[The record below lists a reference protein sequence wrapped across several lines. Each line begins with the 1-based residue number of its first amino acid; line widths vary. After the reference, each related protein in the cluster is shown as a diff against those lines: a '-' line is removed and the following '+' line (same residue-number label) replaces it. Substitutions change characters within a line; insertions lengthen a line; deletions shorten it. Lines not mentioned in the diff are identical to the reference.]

1 MRTQSYRFVDVPLVV
16 LVVLVSIGVFLPQ
29 SALAQPV
36 QELPGNKASLGDL
49 PVQELPVTRVAL
61 FSSGVGYFEH
71 RGLVHDDAVLS
82 LPFRTTEVDDVL
94 KSLVVWDLGGGQAG
108 SPSVSYPSL
117 ETLDRSLESFRVDLS
132 GNPDVAG
139 LLGRLRGAELVV
151 DTPES
156 ISGRIVTIEKRPTG
170 QDGIPRPWLVLA
182 TPGGIRSVP
191 VDGIAAFRF
200 LDPRLSNDFDKALA
214 LILGAKDA
222 DRRTIEVML
231 PGTGARDSAV
241 AYVIAA
247 PVWKVSYRL
256 DLQGT
261 SPWFQG
267 WAIVDNPSDQ
277 DWKNVS
283 LSLVSGRPVSF
294 IQNLYAPLWLTRPVL
309 PLSIA
314 GTASAQTYDS
324 GFEYEDYAAEAAPPA
339 PASSSRAMSAPMAM
353 KAAEPSFQG
362 SGSPSLAQASLET
375 AVARSA
381 GDQFEFTIRKPVTL
395 ERRHSAMIPLVAG
408 SLEAGKV
415 SIFTQG
421 SAGKHPMLGVR
432 IVNTTGMKLP
442 AGPITV
448 FDGGAYAGDA
458 LIEFLPEKDKRL
470 VVYGEDLSV
479 TGDDSVSRTS
489 ETVGVS
495 IVKGVM
501 IFSRRVTHAR
511 TYNFR
516 NASSSSRQMLVEH
529 RITGGAELVE
539 PARYEEKTDSIYRF
553 MLALPAGGQSRLTV
567 KERLPAQERVVLA
580 SLGTEPLLSWA
591 SSTEL
596 PARFRE
602 ALRTAIELRKKAEDA
617 RRLLSELQSRRTELG
632 NEQARIRQNLAAVG
646 RDSTQGQQYLKR
658 LMDSEAE
665 LDTLATRAENARV
678 ALQAAQS
685 AYEDYLGNLS
695 LDQ

>member
-1 MRTQSYRFVDVPLVV
+1 MRTQSGF
-16 LVVLVSIGVFLPQ
+16 SIGMPLLVIVALVFTGAFLPLPV
-29 SALAQPV
+29 LAQSV
-36 QELPGNKASLGDL
+36 QEQPGNYQSVQGPA
-49 PVQELPVTRVAL
+49 VQEMPVTRVAL

-71 RGLVHDDAVLS
+71 RGSIRGDAVLS
-82 LPFRTTEVDDVL
+82 LPFRTSEVDDVL

-117 ETLDRSLESFRVDLS
+117 ETLDRSLESFKVDLS
-132 GNPDVAG
+132 GNPDVAE

-156 ISGRIVTIEKRPTG
+156 IAGRIVTMEKRPSG

-191 VDGIAAFRF
+191 VDGIVAFRF
-200 LDPRLSNDFDKALA
+200 VDPWIRDDFDKALA

-231 PGTGARDSAV
+231 PGSGARDSAV

-261 SPWFQG
+261 KPWFQG

-314 GTASAQTYDS
+314 GSATARTYDS
-324 GFEYEDYAAEAAPPA
+324 GFDFADYAAEAAPPA
-339 PASSSRAMSAPMAM
+339 PAPSSRAMSAPMAM
-353 KAAEPSFQG
+353 KSAESSFSG
-362 SGSPSLAQASLET
+362 SGAPSLAQASLET
-375 AVARSA
+375 AAARSA

-408 SLEAGKV
+408 VLEAEKL

-421 SAGKHPMLGVR
+421 ATGKHPMLGVR
-432 IVNTTGMKLP
+432 VVNTTGMKLP

-479 TGDDSVSRTS
+479 TGDDSVSSTR
-489 ETVGVS
+489 ETLGVS

-501 IFSRRVTHAR
+501 IFSRRVTHTR
-511 TYNFR
+511 TYIFR
-516 NASSSSRQMLVEH
+516 NASASPRKMLVEH

-539 PARYEEKTDSIYRF
+539 PVSYEEKTDSLYRF
-553 MLALPAGGQSRLTV
+553 LLALPAGGQSRLTV
-567 KERLPAQERVVLA
+567 KERMPAQERVVLSA
-580 SLGTEPLLSWA
+580 LGLDPLLSWS

-602 ALRTAIELRKKAEDA
+602 ALRTAIELRKKVEDA
-617 RRLLSELQSRRTELG
+617 RRLMADLQARRSELV
-632 NEQARIRQNLAAVG
+632 NEQNRIRQNLAAVG

-658 LMDSEAE
+658 LMDSEVE
-665 LDTLATRAENARV
+665 LDALAARTEEARV
-678 ALQAAQS
+678 ASLAAQS
-685 AYEDYLGNLS
+685 AYESYLGNLS

>member
-1 MRTQSYRFVDVPLVV
+1 MRTHSSWFCSLPSVFIVLFVFIFIL
-16 LVVLVSIGVFLPQ
+16 LPGPV
-29 SALAQPV
+29 LAQPV
-36 QELPGNKASLGDL
+36 QDHSGSGPLVKDL

-61 FSSGVGYFEH
+61 FASGVGYFEH
-71 RGLVHDDAVLS
+71 RGIVHDDAMLS
-82 LPFRTTEVDDVL
+82 LPFRTAEVDDVL

-108 SPSVSYPSL
+108 SPSISYPSL
-117 ETLDRSLESFRVDLS
+117 ETLDRSLESFRIDLS
-132 GNPDVAG
+132 GNPDVAE

-151 DTPES
+151 DTPET
-156 ISGRIVTIEKRPTG
+156 ISGRIVTIEKRPSG
-170 QDGIPRPWLVLA
+170 VDGATRPWLVLA

-191 VDGIAAFRF
+191 VDGIVAFRF
-200 LDPRLSNDFDKALA
+200 VDSRISDDFDKALA
-214 LILGAKDA
+214 LVLGAKDA
-222 DRRTIEVML
+222 DRRTVKVML
-231 PGTGARDSAV
+231 PGRGVRDSAV

-314 GTASAQTYDS
+314 GTAHAQTYDS
-324 GFEYEDYAAEAAPPA
+324 GFEYDDYATEMASPALAP
-339 PASSSRAMSAPMAM
+339 SSRAMSAPMAM
-353 KAAEPSFQG
+353 KEAEPSYQG

-375 AVARSA
+375 AAARSA
-381 GDQFEFTIRKPVTL
+381 GDQFEFTIKKPVTL

-479 TGDDSVSRTS
+479 TGDDSVSRSS
-489 ETVGVS
+489 ETIGVS

-501 IFSRRVTHAR
+501 IFSRRVTHTR
-511 TYNFR
+511 TYMFR
-516 NASSSSRQMLVEH
+516 NVSANPRQILVEH

-539 PARYEEKTDSIYRF
+539 PATYEEKTDSMYRF
-553 MLALPAGGQSRLTV
+553 MLDLSAGGQSRLVV
-567 KERLPAQERVVLA
+567 KERMPAQERVVLA

-591 SSTEL
+591 SSAEL
-596 PARFRE
+596 PARFRG

-617 RRLLSELQSRRTELG
+617 RRLQTELQSRRTELG
-632 NEQARIRQNLAAVG
+632 NEQARIRQNLVAVG

-658 LMDSEAE
+658 LMASEEE
-665 LDTLATRAENARV
+665 LDALAARAEEARV
-678 ALQAAQS
+678 ATQTAQS

>member
-1 MRTQSYRFVDVPLVV
+1 MRIQSGCFVDSSVMVIVRL
-16 LVVLVSIGVFLPQ
+16 LIIGVLLPL
-29 SALAQPV
+29 SVLAQPV
-36 QELPGNKASLGDL
+36 QDKSGLNTLMQDIL
-49 PVQELPVTRVAL
+49 VQELPVTRVAL

-71 RGLVHDDAVLS
+71 RGLVKGNGLLS

-94 KSLVVWDLGGGQAG
+94 KSLVIWDLGGGQAG

-117 ETLDRSLESFRVDLS
+117 ETLDQSLESFRIDLS
-132 GNPDVAG
+132 GDPDVPE

-156 ISGRIVTIEKRPTG
+156 ISGRIVTMENRPTG
-170 QDGIPRPWLVLA
+170 QDGVSRPWLVLA
-182 TPGGIRSVP
+182 TPGGIRSVSM
-191 VDGIAAFRF
+191 DGISAFRF
-200 LDPRLSNDFDKALA
+200 VDPRIRDDFDKALA

-231 PGTGARDSAV
+231 PGSGTRDSAV

-277 DWKNVS
+277 DWNNVS

-294 IQNLYAPLWLTRPVL
+294 IQNLYTPLWLSRPVL

-314 GTASAQTYDS
+314 GTARAQTYDS
-324 GFEYEDYAAEAAPPA
+324 GFGYEDYAAEAAPPSPA
-339 PASSSRAMSAPMAM
+339 PSSRAMSAPMAM
-353 KAAEPSFQG
+353 KEAESSFMG

-479 TGDDSVSRTS
+479 TGNDSVSRTS
-489 ETVGVS
+489 ETIGVS

-501 IFSRRVTHAR
+501 IFSRRVTHTR
-511 TYNFR
+511 TYSFR
-516 NASSSSRQMLVEH
+516 NASASPRQMFVEH
-529 RITGGAELVE
+529 RITSGSELVE
-539 PARYEEKTDSIYRF
+539 PVKYEEKTDSLYRF
-553 MLALPAGGQSRLTV
+553 MLPLSASGQSSLTV
-567 KERLPAQERVVLA
+567 RERLPAQERIVLS

-591 SSTEL
+591 SSSEL
-596 PARFRE
+596 PVRFRD

-617 RRLLSELQSRRTELG
+617 RRLLTELQARRTELG

-658 LMDSEAE
+658 LMDSETE
-665 LDTLATRAENARV
+665 LDSLASRAEDARV
-678 ALQAAQS
+678 ASQTAQS
-685 AYEDYLGNLS
+685 AYENYLGNLS